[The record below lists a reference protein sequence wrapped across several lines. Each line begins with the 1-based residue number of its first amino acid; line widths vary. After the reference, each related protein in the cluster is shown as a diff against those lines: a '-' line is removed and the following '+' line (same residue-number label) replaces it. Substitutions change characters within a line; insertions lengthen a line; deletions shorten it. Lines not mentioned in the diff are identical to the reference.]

1 MNYAAFHIGYD
12 GGQRLFLGSDES
24 LILELEALGGGL
36 DPQSPW
42 NFGGPLLLQ
51 RDASPTRILGWIRGT
66 TGRSNAWEAWGIV
79 ISSAIDLTCWPWY
92 AALLVQPDATALSMF
107 GDRLVQGV
115 IANRKSLPPETAA
128 HVATAY
134 AGDTSAATIR
144 IQISTP
150 TEALVMPWLWL
161 LGPREPSMATIGP
174 PRALRAIVR
183 HPLSYEPLI
192 EGGPVPHLLV
202 ESRYI
207 DDVISLIERGHQT
220 IALDAITKLRS
231 LPTEQR
237 RDRLSA
243 SVGDVTTRL
252 SEPVVTEVEAEPEK
266 EKEAVGISTPPP
278 KGASRKGEMDPKS
291 SDSTSKKRI
300 WANDPIILRA
310 NIIIGL
316 LVAIL
321 LVVSYA
327 TFRGDQTKK
336 PAETSTAEPSTA
348 TAATATSAGTDT
360 STTGESVTSV
370 STTEGQRTACDMQ
383 DSAKRT
389 AVLGQFAAYVK
400 PQANVAPAFAQ
411 LATDASK
418 QWNDSNKAR
427 IAAAARQFFLRERCG
442 SNLKLDGF
450 AGRTTMNATCSD
462 AEWSTLKTNDEAALM
477 WLCQFQFVITEQS

>member
-1 MNYAAFHIGYD
+1 MDYARFHIGYD

-24 LILELEALGGGL
+24 LVLELEALGGGL

-107 GDRLVQGV
+107 GDRLIQGA
-115 IANRKSLPPETAA
+115 ITKQESLPPETAA
-128 HVATAY
+128 HVAAAY
-134 AGDTSAATIR
+134 AGDASASTIR

-150 TEALVMPWLWL
+150 AEALVMPWLWL
-161 LGPREPSMATIGP
+161 LGPKEPSMATIGP

-183 HPLSYEPLI
+183 RPLAYEPLI
-192 EGGPVPHLLV
+192 EDGPGPHLLV
-202 ESRYI
+202 RSRYI
-207 DDVISLIERGHQT
+207 DDVISLIERGHQK

-243 SVGDVTTRL
+243 NVGDVTTRL

-278 KGASRKGEMDPKS
+278 KIASQKGETDPKS
-291 SDSTSKKRI
+291 TDSTSKKR
-300 WANDPIILRA
+300 ALALPNDPVILRA

-316 LVAIL
+316 MVAIL

-327 TFRGDQTKK
+327 TFRGDRTNKTAK
-336 PAETSTAEPSTA
+336 TSTAETSTAA
-348 TAATATSAGTDT
+348 AATSTTSAGTDT
-360 STTGESVTSV
+360 SITTGATVTSL
-370 STTEGQRTACDMQ
+370 STTEGQMATCDMQ
-383 DSAKRT
+383 DSAKRR
-389 AVLGQFAAYVK
+389 AVLGRFAAYAQK
-400 PQANVAPAFAQ
+400 QTNVAAAFAQ
-411 LATDASK
+411 LTTDASG
-418 QWNDSNKAR
+418 QWDDSNKAR
-427 IAAAARQFFLRERCG
+427 IAAAARQLFLRERCG

-450 AGRTTMNATCSD
+450 AGPSTMNASCSD
-462 AEWSTLKTNDEAALM
+462 AEWSTLKTNNDAALM
-477 WLCQFQFVITEQS
+477 WLCKRFNS